1 MGGRLRQCSC
11 APIQQ
16 TNPPPLK
23 QNLDKKP
30 FHKKLAARVH
40 APTTPLQTL
49 GVSAL
54 IRRFHNGVCERRA
67 HPMRGWGLQAPF
79 SCLARLA
86 PYLLWLLSCCCSADP
101 HKYRTPKSQ
110 MSNYGS
116 EVSSIYRKPM
126 LGTQRDVTADKT
138 SFDNNSL
145 FVLVYNRKKTK
156 SKDQV
161 SKKTL
166 RAQHLCGSGG
176 KSRASYHGIPSSTGG
191 ISENLKNAVKQVVLG
206 TSHPELRGC
215 TSTSLIKR
223 AWVP

>member
-23 QNLDKKP
+23 QNLDKNHFTTNLRHISTHP
-30 FHKKLAARVH
+30 QHPCKLWGFLHWYVASTMEYAKGEHIRWVEGF
-40 APTTPLQTL
+40 A
-49 GVSAL
+49 SAL
-54 IRRFHNGVCERRA
+54 
-67 HPMRGWGLQAPF
+67 

-86 PYLLWLLSCCCSADP
+86 HCLLWLLSCCCSTDP

-138 SFDNNSL
+138 SFDNNGL
-145 FVLVYNRKKTK
+145 LVLVYNRTKTK

-176 KSRASYHGIPSSTGG
+176 KSRAKEGC
-191 ISENLKNAVKQVVLG
+191 G
-206 TSHPELRGC
+206 TRSG
-215 TSTSLIKR
+215 S
-223 AWVP
+223 A

>member
-1 MGGRLRQCSC
+1 MTTNFGRDVVVLWKPRFVGTQNRTWVDVWHSVR
-11 APIQQ
+11 APQSNKPTHHLWNKIL
-16 TNPPPLK
+16 T
-23 QNLDKKP
+23 KKP
-30 FHKKLAARVH
+30 FHNKLAARVH

-67 HPMRGWGLQAPF
+67 YPMRGGGLQAPF

-86 PYLLWLLSCCCSADP
+86 HCLFWLLSCCCSTVP
-101 HKYRTPKSQ
+101 HRYTTPKSQ

-138 SFDNNSL
+138 SFDNNGL
-145 FVLVYNRKKTK
+145 LVLVYIRTKTK

-176 KSRASYHGIPSSTGG
+176 KSRAKKIEVDDS
-191 ISENLKNAVKQVVLG
+191 
-206 TSHPELRGC
+206 
-215 TSTSLIKR
+215 
-223 AWVP
+223 W

>member
-1 MGGRLRQCSC
+1 MQ
-11 APIQQ
+11 
-16 TNPPPLK
+16 
-23 QNLDKKP
+23 
-30 FHKKLAARVH
+30 V
-40 APTTPLQTL
+40 
-49 GVSAL
+49 
-54 IRRFHNGVCERRA
+54 
-67 HPMRGWGLQAPF
+67 PF

-86 PYLLWLLSCCCSADP
+86 HCLLWLLSCCCSTDP

-138 SFDNNSL
+138 SFDNNGL
-145 FVLVYNRKKTK
+145 LVLVYNRTKTK

-176 KSRASYHGIPSSTGG
+176 KSRARFTHKSGPNVPG
-191 ISENLKNAVKQVVLG
+191 VPG
-206 TSHPELRGC
+206 TSRVCPWDASGASDRQIPLCDFSLSVFFSVPIFSRFTQSFSRFIRDINGEKNLVIDDQPRNHPHHHFG
-215 TSTSLIKR
+215 S
-223 AWVP
+223 

>member
-11 APIQQ
+11 APTQK

-30 FHKKLAARVH
+30 FHNKLAARVH

-67 HPMRGWGLQAPF
+67 YPMRGGGLQAPF

-86 PYLLWLLSCCCSADP
+86 HCLLWLLSCCCSTDP

-138 SFDNNSL
+138 SFDNNGL
-145 FVLVYNRKKTK
+145 LVLVYNRTKTK

-176 KSRASYHGIPSSTGG
+176 KSRAKH
-191 ISENLKNAVKQVVLG
+191 
-206 TSHPELRGC
+206 
-215 TSTSLIKR
+215 STSQWSRPVKPKAKNVEWDEPMWSYEEEEWYDYQMR
-223 AWVP
+223 V

>member
-11 APIQQ
+11 TPIQQ

-23 QNLDKKP
+23 QNLDKKT
-30 FHKKLAARVH
+30 FHNKLAARVH

-54 IRRFHNGVCERRA
+54 IRRFRNGVCERRA
-67 HPMRGWGLQAPF
+67 YPMRGGGLQAPF

-86 PYLLWLLSCCCSADP
+86 HCLLWLLSCCCSTDP

-110 MSNYGS
+110 MSNSGS

-138 SFDNNSL
+138 FFDNNGL
-145 FVLVYNRKKTK
+145 LVLVYNRTKTK

-161 SKKTL
+161 S
-166 RAQHLCGSGG
+166 Q
-176 KSRASYHGIPSSTGG
+176 
-191 ISENLKNAVKQVVLG
+191 KN
-206 TSHPELRGC
+206 
-215 TSTSLIKR
+215 
-223 AWVP
+223 

>member
-30 FHKKLAARVH
+30 FHNKLAARVH

-67 HPMRGWGLQAPF
+67 YLMRGGGLQAPF

-86 PYLLWLLSCCCSADP
+86 HCLLWLLSCCCSTDP
-101 HKYRTPKSQ
+101 HMYRSPESQ
-110 MSNYGS
+110 MFNYRS
-116 EVSSIYRKPM
+116 KVSSIYRKPM
-126 LGTQRDVTADKT
+126 LGTQRDVIADKT
-138 SFDNNSL
+138 SFDNNGL
-145 FVLVYNRKKTK
+145 LVLVYNRTKTQAR
-156 SKDQV
+156 DQV

-166 RAQHLCGSGG
+166 KAQHLCGSGG
-176 KSRASYHGIPSSTGG
+176 KSRATSVAGHVSAQLTKAKSSHCGPTCSALPSTGM
-191 ISENLKNAVKQVVLG
+191 
-206 TSHPELRGC
+206 
-215 TSTSLIKR
+215 
-223 AWVP
+223 